1 MNQEVKT
8 VEELEAIANRLRIK
22 IVQMIAYSGVGHAGG
37 AMSITEMVTV
47 LYFREMRLKK
57 NDPDFPDR
65 DRLILSKGHA
75 VPALYAVFSEL
86 GYISEDL
93 LYTLHKIDSPLQM
106 HPEYGECPGVEMS
119 TGALGQGLSASVGM
133 AIGAKIRKKPFRIYA
148 ILGDGELAEGQ
159 IWEAAM
165 AASKYNLDNL
175 VALIDYNKLALT
187 DKTDVV
193 MPLEPLV
200 AKWQSFGWE
209 VFEIN
214 GHSIEE
220 LIDAFDKAKSVKGKP
235 VVIVCHTEKGHKI
248 PYYAGKASC
257 HSVSFTEDQL
267 VETLESLDC
276 DKNEIEK
283 TLMCVREKNKCRK

>member
-1 MNQEVKT
+1 MEQEVYT
-8 VEELEAIANRLRIK
+8 VQQLEEIANRLRIK
-22 IVQMIAYSGVGHAGG
+22 IVQMIAYSGLGHAGG
-37 AMSITEMVTV
+37 SMSITEIVTT
-47 LYFREMRLKK
+47 LYFREMRLDK

-75 VPALYAVFSEL
+75 VPALYAAFTEL
-86 GYISEDL
+86 GYLSEDL
-93 LYTLHKIDSPLQM
+93 LYTMHKIDSPLQM

-133 AIGAKIRKKPFRIYA
+133 AIGAKIKKKSFRVYA

-187 DKTDVV
+187 DKTDII
-193 MPLEPLV
+193 MPLEPILD
-200 AKWQSFGWE
+200 KWQSFGWQ

-214 GHSIEE
+214 GHSIEA
-220 LIDAFDKAKSVKGKP
+220 LIDVFDKARAVKGKP
-235 VVIVCHTEKGHKI
+235 VAVICHTEKGHKI
-248 PYYAGKASC
+248 PHYAGQPSC
-257 HSVSFTEDQL
+257 HSVSFTQDQL
-267 VETLESLDC
+267 VETLKSLRC
-276 DKNEIEK
+276 DQDKIEK
-283 TLMCVREKNKCRK
+283 TLNYIREKN